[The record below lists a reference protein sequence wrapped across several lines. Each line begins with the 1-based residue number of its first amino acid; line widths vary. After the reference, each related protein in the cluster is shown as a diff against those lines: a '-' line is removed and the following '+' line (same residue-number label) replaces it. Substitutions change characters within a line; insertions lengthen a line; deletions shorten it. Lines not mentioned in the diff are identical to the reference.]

1 MICSCRFRGINHERQ
16 APTHLLEL
24 VPLTVNIDDV
34 EPNIFPHVRASCG
47 ISGAG
52 RTMGEVLSVK
62 QWIVLFAI
70 TSIIGMTVVIV
81 AGCVVLEYSGKFTG
95 KL

>member
-1 MICSCRFRGINHERQ
+1 MNVRRP
-16 APTHLLEL
+16 PTCYSLC
-24 VPLTVNIDDV
+24 LTNIDGV